1 MENSTSIDDD
11 IISIGTPLAI
21 VIFLVCCMGFAIQ
34 HAVNQIA

>member
-11 IISIGTPLAI
+11 IKSIGIPIAI
-21 VIFLVCCMGFAIQ
+21 VTFLICCSGFAIR